1 MSGKQIVM
9 LKARLKSK
17 DFCILIKGKPCFTDW
32 PSKGDSKVI
41 NVLIL
46 ALCQSESDARQF
58 TLSETNYSEDRV
70 TNDDVKSVINSLA
83 NSRNLQVIT

>member
-46 ALCQSESDARQF
+46 ALCQSESDARQ
-58 TLSETNYSEDRV
+58 LHW
-70 TNDDVKSVINSLA
+70 VKQTKARIA
-83 NSRNLQVIT
+83 LQMTMSKVS